1 MATMDATMELFG
13 SAAAPSAP
21 PSDGD
26 DTYDAREREI
36 EGGGGADAPG
46 TLHLAV
52 SRQKMY
58 LYLCHM
64 LRINC
69 FGPTEL
75 NASNPYYI
83 GYRSPADRRGAQY
96 SHILPYRC
104 LSNRRQ

>member
-1 MATMDATMELFG
+1 MATMDPTMELFG

-52 SRQKMY
+52 SRQVY
-58 LYLCHM
+58 LLSTTTTTAHAF
-64 LRINC
+64 LFISGPNHLIPIINSSLQ
-69 FGPTEL
+69 T
-75 NASNPYYI
+75 
-83 GYRSPADRRGAQY
+83 
-96 SHILPYRC
+96 HIT
-104 LSNRRQ
+104 

>member
-1 MATMDATMELFG
+1 MATMDPTMELFG

-52 SRQKMY
+52 SRLVY
-58 LYLCHM
+58 LLSTTTAHAF
-64 LRINC
+64 LLFRDPIISSQSSTHR
-69 FGPTEL
+69 FKP
-75 NASNPYYI
+75 
-83 GYRSPADRRGAQY
+83 
-96 SHILPYRC
+96 ILHRLPIPSR
-104 LSNRRQ
+104 

>member
-21 PSDGD
+21 PIDGD

-58 LYLCHM
+58 LYLCPCYVSIA
-64 LRINC
+64 LD
-69 FGPTEL
+69 PL
-75 NASNPYYI
+75 NSTL
-83 GYRSPADRRGAQY
+83 QT
-96 SHILPYRC
+96 HIT
-104 LSNRRQ
+104 

>member
-1 MATMDATMELFG
+1 MAMATMDATMELFG

-52 SRQKMY
+52 SRQK
-58 LYLCHM
+58 C
-64 LRINC
+64 I
-69 FGPTEL
+69 
-75 NASNPYYI
+75 SNNFTFTCATCYVSIALDPMN
-83 GYRSPADRRGAQY
+83 STLQT
-96 SHILPYRC
+96 HIT
-104 LSNRRQ
+104 